1 MIKRVA
7 FIFVI
12 ISIFTIGCGSNEES
26 EVNTAPKINA
36 FQAES
41 TNVKVNEQ
49 VSLIVSAED
58 AEKDKLT
65 YSYEIS
71 GGNIILDDNK
81 ATWIAPS
88 TPGEYEVIVRVSDGK
103 LITQSSIK
111 ITVSPVEQPTKK
123 IELKIQWFGQACF
136 LITSTDGKKILTD
149 PFGSGLGYTVP
160 SLEADIVTVSHSHSD
175 HNNVSMAKGSPE
187 IIKTLGQHT
196 ADGINF
202 IGIDSDHD
210 DAGGSKRGKNII
222 FVWDMDG
229 VRFAHLGDLGTILT
243 DDQLKAMGKIDILF
257 IPVGGYYTIDANQ
270 ATKVVDQLSP
280 KLVFPM
286 HYKTD
291 VTNLPISGVDDFLK
305 GKDNVERVNGNII
318 TIKELPEKTKIIVLN
333 YK

>member
-1 MIKRVA
+1 MIRQAA

-26 EVNTAPKINA
+26 EINTAPKINA

-71 GGNIILDDNK
+71 GGNIILDGNK

-111 ITVSPVEQPTKK
+111 ITVSPAEQPTKK

-175 HNNVSMAKGSPE
+175 HNNVSMAKGSPD

-196 ADGINF
+196 ADGISF

-229 VRFAHLGDLGTILT
+229 VRLAHLGDLGTILT

-305 GKDNVERVNGNII
+305 GKDNVERINGNII